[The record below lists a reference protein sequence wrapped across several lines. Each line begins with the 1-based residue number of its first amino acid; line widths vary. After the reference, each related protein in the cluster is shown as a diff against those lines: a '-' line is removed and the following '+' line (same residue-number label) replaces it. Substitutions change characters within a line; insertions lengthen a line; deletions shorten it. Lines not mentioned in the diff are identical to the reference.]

1 MGIGWLMIE
10 CDERAE
16 AGNDGRDDRG
26 RSYEPVTAD
35 LQAERET
42 AQCGG
47 IAAIIADSAFRPASR
62 RSSAAGGNASAFH
75 LNPVD
80 IA

>member
-1 MGIGWLMIE
+1 MNGQRPEMMAAMI
-10 CDERAE
+10 
-16 AGNDGRDDRG
+16 AGCG
-26 RSYEPVTAD
+26 YEPVAAG
-35 LQAERET
+35 LRAGRET

-47 IAAIIADSAFRPASR
+47 IAAIIADSALRPASR
-62 RSSAAGGNASAFH
+62 RSSAAGGNASDFH

>member
-1 MGIGWLMIE
+1 MIE
-10 CDERAE
+10 CDEPAE

-26 RSYEPVTAD
+26 CGHEPAAAG

-47 IAAIIADSAFRPASR
+47 IAAIIADSALRPTSR
-62 RSSAAGGNASAFH
+62 RSSAAGGNASDFH